1 VAAGI
6 LTRAEATGEL
16 GLMTRIPKT
25 TRRQRTFT
33 VTEPTVVMCRL
44 GTAHGR
50 ATAGWA
56 GSNKSNRADRTKQAT
71 EDRHRH
77 GTPVTGAPLAMTTAG
92 HRRNV
97 IRDPGLDRTAHG
109 SGRL

>member
-1 VAAGI
+1 MAAGI

-16 GLMTRIPKT
+16 GHMTRIPKT

-56 GSNKSNRADRTKQAT
+56 GSNKSNRAT